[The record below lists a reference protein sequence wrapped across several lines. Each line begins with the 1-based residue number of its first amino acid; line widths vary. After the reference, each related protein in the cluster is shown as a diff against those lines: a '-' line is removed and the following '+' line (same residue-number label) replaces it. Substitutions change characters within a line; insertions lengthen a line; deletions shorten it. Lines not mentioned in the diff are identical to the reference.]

1 MSTEHVLLL
10 VDDDAVMLAAT
21 TRLLVRAGFGVMS
34 ATTGEEGLRLART
47 CQPRL
52 VLLDVEL
59 PDYSGLEVLRQIR
72 ADPELENMSVVFL
85 SAKRIQS
92 EHQVSGLEVGADGYI
107 ARPISN
113 EELLARVR
121 AHWRLSELIG
131 QLRASEG
138 CFRDMIT
145 RLGDGVV
152 VVSNEGIIQFVN
164 PAAENLFGRPAAEL
178 TGTRFGFPLDDASLV
193 EIELPLPQ
201 RTVRHVEMR
210 ITHTVWNT
218 QPAWLANLRDLTETT
233 AAKSSLRQKTE
244 ELRRRKEELA
254 GFDLITAGQ
263 ELRVIKLQQE
273 ANTLSERLELPPPY
287 PSHEPGN

>member
-34 ATTGEEGLRLART
+34 ATTGAEGLRLART

-72 ADPELENMSVVFL
+72 ADPELENVSVVFL

-121 AHWRLSELIG
+121 THWRLSELIG

-152 VVSNEGIIQFVN
+152 VVSTEGIIQFVN

-178 TGTRFGFPLDDASLV
+178 TGTQFGFPLDGASLV
-193 EIELPLPQ
+193 EIELSLPQ

-210 ITHTVWNT
+210 ISQTVWNT

-233 AAKSSLRQKTE
+233 AAKSSLRQEAE
-244 ELRRRKEELA
+244 ELRRRKEELTR
-254 GFDLITAGQ
+254 FDLITAGQ
-263 ELRVIKLQQE
+263 ELRVVKLQQE
-273 ANTLSERLELPPPY
+273 ANTLSERLGLPPPY
-287 PSHEPGN
+287 PSHELGN